1 MTRAETRADLS
12 VMMALDSV
20 TMNNAVNRWKAMN
33 VSLQALKSAGMEGIM
48 MDVWWGLVEREA
60 ARSYNWVGMDR
71 CSLVGF
77 SVEIGGLPMSPRMV
91 SLKIADDGFTQ
102 DR

>member
-1 MTRAETRADLS
+1 
-12 VMMALDSV
+12 MMPLDSV

-33 VSLQALKSAGMEGIM
+33 TSLQALKSAGVEGIM

-60 ARSYNWVGMDR
+60 AGSYNWG
-71 CSLVGF
+71 GYG
-77 SVEIGGLPMSPRMV
+77 SVQIGGFIGGNWWV
-91 SLKIADDGFTQ
+91 ANVVDDGFAQ